1 MAYLNLKKKS
11 DTIGLFQ
18 DHKHFILHIGAY
30 ENLYMYLYW
39 RAKVMVLK
47 LDLNF
52 QAVANTI
59 LS

>member
-1 MAYLNLKKKS
+1 M
-11 DTIGLFQ
+11 IGLYQ
-18 DHKHFILHIGAY
+18 DHKHLFLHIEAY